1 MLNPINSPKAKP
13 VKIRIMSGGE
23 EHSSLDSLRHHFD
36 LEDVE
41 RLLDGR
47 LVDWL
52 NKIEEPELAKKVS
65 RLQRPIE
72 ADDFTSFEKIS
83 CELIRIFF
91 PTIKASK
98 LTDIINIWKETDE
111 YKENAHD
118 LYDLLLQYYLWCFD
132 DTVDII
138 LLFYKERPFETDWK
152 KYFRRIYDTCSN
164 PDKLFRLGKELYEDM
179 DTDEYKNIGMEMI
192 EKASDLDY
200 KAATEYMEKV
210 MPIDPKDAI
219 IIRRKKNGYKKKTQN
234 DIQEMISIWKEC
246 ERANDYWSF
255 DKKTATFKGEKIQD
269 IRDFMAQVLKC
280 YCVNQYN
287 QNNIVTFQEK
297 LGQQWRKNNLFY
309 TNSPC
314 YKEKALILI
323 LAYLLGRNLEINRT
337 NAEDAIKKLAL
348 NSTKLESY
356 PLYQCIVGE
365 DVSSFLSPNDIF
377 ILMSQ
382 TSLLP
387 KIITIFEHIMDF

>member
-1 MLNPINSPKAKP
+1 MLNPINAPKAKP

-65 RLQRPIE
+65 GLQRPIE

-179 DTDEYKNIGMEMI
+179 DTDEYKNIGMEM
-192 EKASDLDY
+192 K
-200 KAATEYMEKV
+200 
-210 MPIDPKDAI
+210 
-219 IIRRKKNGYKKKTQN
+219 
-234 DIQEMISIWKEC
+234 
-246 ERANDYWSF
+246 
-255 DKKTATFKGEKIQD
+255 
-269 IRDFMAQVLKC
+269 
-280 YCVNQYN
+280 
-287 QNNIVTFQEK
+287 
-297 LGQQWRKNNLFY
+297 
-309 TNSPC
+309 
-314 YKEKALILI
+314 
-323 LAYLLGRNLEINRT
+323 
-337 NAEDAIKKLAL
+337 
-348 NSTKLESY
+348 
-356 PLYQCIVGE
+356 
-365 DVSSFLSPNDIF
+365 
-377 ILMSQ
+377 
-382 TSLLP
+382 
-387 KIITIFEHIMDF
+387 